1 MNAVVCVSFLSYA
14 LHFIMV
20 INIIIVISQSLRF
33 IKPIFHKYFKFN
45 LFKTL
50 FILRE
55 EIKQE
60 DTAGVAKKIQED
72 GYKSST
78 G

>member
-1 MNAVVCVSFLSYA
+1 M
-14 LHFIMV
+14 
-20 INIIIVISQSLRF
+20 IIIIIIIISQILRF
-33 IKPIFHKYFKFN
+33 IKPIINQYSKFI
-45 LFKTL
+45 LFKTQ